1 MFVEKH
7 FIDIVSAMIS
17 LAAHFGLL
25 TTGKTGQCDSFM
37 ETALYMAKLLN
48 GP

>member
-25 TTGKTGQCDSFM
+25 TTGKTGQYDSFM